1 MNAGSGTL
9 VHFMPTTKHGYKIK
23 RLTMLQN
30 EMKYGRMTVNSF
42 SENEATL

>member
-1 MNAGSGTL
+1 
-9 VHFMPTTKHGYKIK
+9 MPTTKHGYKIK

-42 SENEATL
+42 SENEVTLQKAAAAICVFK